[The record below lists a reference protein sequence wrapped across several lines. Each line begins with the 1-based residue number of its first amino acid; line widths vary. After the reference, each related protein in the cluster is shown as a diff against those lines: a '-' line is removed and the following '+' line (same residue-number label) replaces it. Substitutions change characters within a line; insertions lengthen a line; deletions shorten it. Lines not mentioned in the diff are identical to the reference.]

1 MIKNSLLRI
10 WTGIVA
16 AVTGAALALAL
27 MLQVIGLMT
36 IGLPLEYLGW
46 LLMGCSGLGFLLGV
60 LIGPRSTKS
69 KSQG

>member
-1 MIKNSLLRI
+1 MIKNCLLRI

-16 AVTGAALALAL
+16 GAALAL

-46 LLMGCSGLGFLLGV
+46 LLVGCSGMGFLLGV
-60 LIGPRSTKS
+60 IVGPRSTRSKL
-69 KSQG
+69 KSQD

>member
-1 MIKNSLLRI
+1 MIKNCLLRI

-16 AVTGAALALAL
+16 AVTGAALAL

-46 LLMGCSGLGFLLGV
+46 LLLGCSGLGFLLGV
-60 LIGPRSTKS
+60 IVGPRSTKPKS
-69 KSQG
+69 KSQD